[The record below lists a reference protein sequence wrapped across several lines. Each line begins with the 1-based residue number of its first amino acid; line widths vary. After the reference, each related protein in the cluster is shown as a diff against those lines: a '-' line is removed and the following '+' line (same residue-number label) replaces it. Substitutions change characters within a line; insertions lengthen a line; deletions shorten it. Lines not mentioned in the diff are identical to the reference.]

1 MNLTV
6 QGKPRTHTGEPNV
19 RSVIEALNE
28 SADYVTVRHNG
39 AILQRRDFENLPVA
53 DGDSIDLLY
62 FMGGGAGC
70 AAARRAS

>member
-6 QGKPRTHTGEPNV
+6 QGKPFTHIGEPNV

-28 SADYVTVRHNG
+28 SATYVTVRHNG

-53 DGDSIDLLY
+53 DGDNIDILY

>member
-1 MNLTV
+1 VNLTV
-6 QGKPRTHTGEPNV
+6 QGKPHTHTGEPNV